1 MSAVYR
7 FEELFPD
14 EAEQGPAEADFAGE
28 ATLTYRLKTK
38 LAELK
43 AAGYQI
49 RWIEASEKE
58 LVTLFVE
65 GGDDA
70 IQLDPDPACD
80 RAWYGEFE
88 IKPSL
93 KDFIWVYLEG
103 EHEGLSAHIV
113 S

>member
-7 FEELFPD
+7 FDELFPD
-14 EAEQGPAEADFAGE
+14 EAEPGPAEVAVDGE
-28 ATLTYRLKTK
+28 TTLTYRLKSK
-38 LAELK
+38 LSELK

-70 IQLDPDPACD
+70 IQLDPDPDCD
-80 RAWYGEFE
+80 RAWYGDFE
-88 IKPSL
+88 IRASQ
-93 KDFIWVYLEG
+93 KDLIWVYLEG

>member
-7 FEELFPD
+7 FDELFPD
-14 EAEQGPAEADFAGE
+14 EAEPGPAEVAVDGE
-28 ATLTYRLKTK
+28 TTLTYRLKSK
-38 LAELK
+38 LCELK

-65 GGDDA
+65 GGDEA
-70 IQLDPDPACD
+70 IELDPDPDCD
-80 RAWYGEFE
+80 RAWYGDFE
-88 IKPSL
+88 IRPSQ
-93 KDFIWVYLEG
+93 KDLIWVYLEG

>member
-14 EAEQGPAEADFAGE
+14 EAEPGPTDTADE
-28 ATLTYRLKTK
+28 ATLTYRLKSK

-43 AAGYQI
+43 ASGYQV
-49 RWIEASEKE
+49 RWIEASESD

-70 IQLDPDPACD
+70 IQLDPDPGCD

-88 IKPSL
+88 IRPSR
-93 KDFIWVYLEG
+93 KDLIWVYLEG